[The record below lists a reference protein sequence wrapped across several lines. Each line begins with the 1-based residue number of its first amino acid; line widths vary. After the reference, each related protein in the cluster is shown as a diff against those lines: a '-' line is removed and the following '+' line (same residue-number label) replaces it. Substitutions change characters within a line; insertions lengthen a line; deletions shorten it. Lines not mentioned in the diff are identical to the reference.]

1 MPEANDILSIAA
13 GKSQCGP
20 VLYSANVK
28 NGVANFNPKNKQ
40 LEFLTKNG
48 VGIYQGKFSIEVK
61 ATLMNYPKV
70 AALSFHY
77 NYELLPCLVR
87 TVSPTMDPIELTVVI
102 NGDGK

>member
-1 MPEANDILSIAA
+1 VPEANDIVSVAA

-28 NGVANFNPKNKQ
+28 NGIANFNPKTRQ

-48 VGIYQGKFSIEVK
+48 VGIYSGVFSIEVK
-61 ATLMNYPKV
+61 ATLYNYPKV

-77 NYELLPCLVR
+77 NYELLMCVVK
-87 TVSPTMDPIELTVVI
+87 TVAPTMDPIEL
-102 NGDGK
+102 